1 MVEYEAT
8 YDVIVVGAGHAGCEA
23 ALAPARMGSKTLL
36 LNLYLDNV
44 ALMACNPAVGGSAK
58 SHIVKEVDA
67 LGGEIARNTDRV
79 TLNARIL
86 NLSKGPAIWALRAQV
101 DMKEYQI
108 EMKKVLENQP
118 NLELKQALV
127 EEILVKDGK
136 VYGVGTREGLV
147 YRGKAVI
154 VSTGTYLGGKVFIG
168 LVSFPSGPLGQ
179 QPSLK
184 LTESLR
190 KLGIK
195 IGRLKTGTCPRVH
208 SDTIDYSNLT
218 IQESADTP
226 LAFSIYSEK
235 RVYSGYPCWL
245 TRSTNKTHDI
255 IRVNLDRSPLFTGV
269 IEGVGPRYCPSIED
283 RVTKFPDR
291 DSHPIFLEPTGRR
304 TKEIYLQNF
313 TTSLP
318 LDAQVKMVRSI
329 PGLENAEIMRPGYA
343 IEYDFAPPTQLKPSL
358 ESKIIRGLFL
368 AGQINGTSGYEEAAG
383 QGIIAGIN
391 AVQYIKGEPPFIPD
405 RSEAYI
411 GVMIDDLVTKGVK
424 EPYRMMTSRA
434 EYRLLIRQD
443 NADLR
448 MVPYGYKFGM
458 VPRYIYERILR
469 KKKRIAEEIE
479 RLKHTKIPPTDKV
492 NEILRSKES
501 SPIDETT
508 TIYRL
513 LKRPEINYKD
523 IMMFDPNLSSYEEDV
538 YEEVEIEIKY
548 EGYIQKQ
555 NKLVEQFRKLEDKL
569 IPEWIDYDKVPGLL
583 TEAREK
589 LKTIRPR
596 SLGQASR
603 IEGVNPADISV
614 LMVYLSA
621 SKRKTA

>member
-1 MVEYEAT
+1 MIEYET
-8 YDVIVVGAGHAGCEA
+8 LYDVIVVGAGHAGCEA
-23 ALAPARMGSKTLL
+23 ALAPARMGFKTLL
-36 LNLYLDNV
+36 LNLYLDNI

-79 TLNARIL
+79 TLNIRVL

-108 EMKKVLENQP
+108 EMKRVIENQP

-127 EEILVKDGK
+127 EEILVKNGK

-147 YRGKAVI
+147 YRGKAIV

-184 LTESLR
+184 LTDSLKR
-190 KLGIK
+190 LGIK
-195 IGRLKTGTCPRVH
+195 IARLKTGTCPRVH

-218 IQESADTP
+218 IQESSDTP

-235 RVYSGYPCWL
+235 KVYTGYPCWL
-245 TRSTNKTHDI
+245 TRSTNKTHSI

-291 DSHPIFLEPTGRR
+291 ESHPIFLEPTGRK

-329 PGLENAEIMRPGYA
+329 PGLERAEIMRPGYA
-343 IEYDFAPPTQLKPSL
+343 IEYDFSPPTQLKPSL
-358 ESKIIRGLFL
+358 ESKIVEGLFL

-391 AVQYIKGEPPFIPD
+391 AVQYIKGEPPFIPN
-405 RSEAYI
+405 RSESYI

-448 MVPYGYKFGM
+448 MVPYGYKLGI
-458 VPRYIYERILR
+458 VPRYIYERVLR

-479 RLKHTKIPPTDKV
+479 RLKGTKIPPTDRV
-492 NEILRSKES
+492 NEVLRSKGS
-501 SPIDETT
+501 SPIGETT

-513 LKRPEINYKD
+513 LKRPEISYKD
-523 IMMFDPNLSSYEEDV
+523 LRELDPNPSNYEEDV

-555 NKLVEQFRKLEDKL
+555 NRLVEQFRKLEDKL

-589 LKTIRPR
+589 LKLIRPR

>member
-1 MVEYEAT
+1 
-8 YDVIVVGAGHAGCEA
+8 
-23 ALAPARMGSKTLL
+23 
-36 LNLYLDNV
+36 
-44 ALMACNPAVGGSAK
+44 
-58 SHIVKEVDA
+58 
-67 LGGEIARNTDRV
+67 
-79 TLNARIL
+79 
-86 NLSKGPAIWALRAQV
+86 
-101 DMKEYQI
+101 
-108 EMKKVLENQP
+108 
-118 NLELKQALV
+118 
-127 EEILVKDGK
+127 
-136 VYGVGTREGLV
+136 
-147 YRGKAVI
+147 
-154 VSTGTYLGGKVFIG
+154 
-168 LVSFPSGPLGQ
+168 
-179 QPSLK
+179 K

>member
-1 MVEYEAT
+1 MIEYET
-8 YDVIVVGAGHAGCEA
+8 IYDVIVVGAGHAGCEA
-23 ALAPARMGSKTLL
+23 ALAPARIGFKTLL

-67 LGGEIARNTDRV
+67 LGGEIAKNTDRV
-79 TLNARIL
+79 TLNIRVL

-108 EMKKVLENQP
+108 EMKRVLENQP

-147 YRGKAVI
+147 YRGKAVVI
-154 VSTGTYLGGKVFIG
+154 STGTYLGGKVFIG
-168 LVSFPSGPLGQ
+168 LVSFPSGPLGE

-184 LTESLR
+184 LTDSLR

-218 IQESADTP
+218 IQESSDTP

-245 TRSTNKTHDI
+245 TRSTNKTHNI
-255 IRVNLDRSPLFTGV
+255 IRANLDRSPLFTGV

-329 PGLENAEIMRPGYA
+329 PGLAKAEIMRPGYA

-358 ESKIIRGLFL
+358 ESKIIKGLFF

-448 MVPYGYKFGM
+448 MVPYGYKLGM
-458 VPRYIYERILR
+458 VPRYIYERVLR

-479 RLKHTKIPPTDKV
+479 RLKYTKIPPTDKV
-492 NEILRSKES
+492 NEILRSKGS
-501 SPIDETT
+501 SPINETT
-508 TIYRL
+508 TIYKL

-523 IMMFDPNLSSYEEDV
+523 IMMLDPNSSSYEEDV

-569 IPEWIDYDKVPGLL
+569 IPEWIDYDEVPGLL